1 MAEYATGV
9 GSFQSLTQKPTSW
22 RATRWR
28 AAWRRGPDTVRNLRQ
43 RTEVTDAALEARF
56 FIEIGTK
63 PSSPSSIVRVF
74 CSGSR
79 SSLVERRQLCAV
91 IGDKDRE
98 QARRLSNAAVL
109 ADEMFAAGWLEEA
122 LAGFVD
128 FDRSSRGTLGLD
140 RTRKHE
146 DEDASCVVMLDRL
159 SARGVGAGEGADRGD

>member
-1 MAEYATGV
+1 
-9 GSFQSLTQKPTSW
+9 
-22 RATRWR
+22 
-28 AAWRRGPDTVRNLRQ
+28 
-43 RTEVTDAALEARF
+43 VTDAALEAQF

-63 PSSPSSIVRVF
+63 PSSPSRIVMVF

-98 QARRLSNAAVL
+98 QARRLSNARVL

-128 FDRSSRGTLGLD
+128 FDGSSRGTLGLD

-146 DEDASCVVMLDRL
+146 DEDASSVVMLDRL
-159 SARGVGAGEGADRGD
+159 SAPGRR